1 MKRLL
6 GVILFV
12 VGIIGVV
19 LAFAGI
25 YFGLDAIDQIGA
37 GLNSGLELALDSLAT
52 IQDTI
57 TLTKT
62 AVTEAGNSIQTV
74 EKAAADMSTTIGDTG
89 PLVDQMSVVV
99 AQEIPNSVEAIQSS
113 LVPAAEVAKQ
123 MDNTLLALSAFSLDQ
138 SFLGF
143 DLQFDLGIDYQ
154 PEEPLDESLLAI
166 GSSLDG
172 VADELRNLEPLMAT
186 NSSNVTLMS
195 ENVALIAED
204 IATINTVIADINPLL
219 DQYADIFTEI
229 ETSLKQVQ
237 TDLSNYLQIV
247 KIVLIV
253 LMLWLAVMQTTA
265 VVLGYEMMTGQ
276 LDKEL
281 VVYVHE
287 GDDNKYARGMKR
299 RTAARRRAARR
310 RAGGNRRG
318 AERR

>member
-6 GVILFV
+6 GAILFV

-19 LAFAGI
+19 LAFVGI
-25 YFGLDAIDQIGA
+25 YFGLDAIDQIGS

-52 IQDTI
+52 IQDTV

-62 AVTEAGNSIQTV
+62 AVTEASNSIETV
-74 EKAAADMSTTIGDTG
+74 EKTAADMSTTIGDTG
-89 PLVDQMSVVV
+89 PLVDQMSVVI
-99 AQEIPNSVEAIQSS
+99 AQEIPNSVEAIQAS

-123 MDNTLLALSAFSLDQ
+123 VDTTLLTLSNFALDK

-143 DLQFDLGIDYQ
+143 DLQFDLGIDYE

-166 GSSLDG
+166 GTSMDG
-172 VADELRNLEPLMAT
+172 VAEELRNLEPLLAT

-195 ENVALIAED
+195 DNVALIAKD
-204 IATINTVIADINPLL
+204 LATINDVIADINPLL
-219 DQYADIFTEI
+219 DQYANTFTQL
-229 ETSLKQVQ
+229 ETALLHVQ
-237 TDLSNYLQIV
+237 TDLDNYLQIT

-265 VVLGYEMMTGQ
+265 VVLGYEMVTGQ

-287 GDDNKYARGMKR
+287 GEDSKYARDDKES
-299 RTAARRRAARR
+299 AQEDESK
-310 RAGGNRRG
+310 NKQ
-318 AERR
+318 EEEN

>member
-6 GVILFV
+6 GAILFV

-25 YFGLDAIDQIGA
+25 YFGLGAIDQIGV
-37 GLNSGLELALDSLAT
+37 GLNGGLDLALESLAT
-52 IQDTI
+52 IQDTV

-62 AVTEAGNSIQTV
+62 AVTEAGNSIETV
-74 EKAAADMSTTIGDTG
+74 EKTAADMSTTIGDTG
-89 PLVDQMSVVV
+89 PLVDQMSVVI
-99 AQEIPNSVEAIQSS
+99 AQEIPNSVEAIQAS
-113 LVPAAEVAKQ
+113 LVPAVEVAKQ
-123 MDNTLLALSAFSLDQ
+123 VDTTLLALNNFALAE

-143 DLQFDLGIDYQ
+143 DLEFDLGIDYE

-166 GSSLDG
+166 GNSMDG
-172 VADELRNLEPLMAT
+172 VAEELRNLEPLLVT

-195 ENVALIAED
+195 DNVALIAED

-219 DQYADIFTEI
+219 DQYAATFTEL
-229 ETSLKQVQ
+229 ENGLGQVQ
-237 TDLSNYLQIV
+237 TNLDNHLQIA

-265 VVLGYEMMTGQ
+265 VVLGYEMVTGQ

-287 GDDNKYARGMKR
+287 GEDSKYKREDDETSPEN
-299 RTAARRRAARR
+299 
-310 RAGGNRRG
+310 
-318 AERR
+318 E

>member
-6 GVILFV
+6 GAILFV

-19 LAFAGI
+19 LAFLGI

-37 GLNSGLELALDSLAT
+37 GLNSGVDLALDSLAT
-52 IQDTI
+52 IQDTV

-62 AVTEAGNSIQTV
+62 AVDEAYNSIQTV
-74 EKAAADMSTTIGDTG
+74 EKTAADMSTTIGDTG

-154 PEEPLDESLLAI
+154 PEEPLDESLLSI

-186 NSSNVTLMS
+186 NSGNVALMS
-195 ENVALIAED
+195 DNVALIAED
-204 IATINTVIADINPLL
+204 IASINTVIADITPLL
-219 DQYADIFTEI
+219 DQYAATFTQLENG
-229 ETSLKQVQ
+229 LLRLQ
-237 TDLSNYLQIV
+237 TDLDNYLQIA

-265 VVLGYEMMTGQ
+265 VVLGYEMVTGQ

-287 GDDNKYARGMKR
+287 GEDSKYARDNKE
-299 RTAARRRAARR
+299 AAQ
-310 RAGGNRRG
+310 
-318 AERR
+318 EDEPEEKEMEEK

>member
-6 GVILFV
+6 GAILFI
-12 VGIIGVV
+12 VGIIGVG
-19 LAFAGI
+19 LAFVGI
-25 YFGLDAIDQIGA
+25 YFGLDAIDQIGS

-57 TLTKT
+57 SLTKT
-62 AVTEAGNSIQTV
+62 AVTEASNSIQTV
-74 EKAAADMSTTIGDTG
+74 EKTAADMSTTIGDTG
-89 PLVDQMSVVV
+89 PLVDQMSVVI
-99 AQEIPNSVEAIQSS
+99 AQEIPNSVEAIQAS
-113 LVPAAEVAKQ
+113 LVPAAAVAKQ
-123 MDNTLLALSAFSLDQ
+123 VDTTLLTLSNFALDK

-166 GSSLDG
+166 GSSMDG
-172 VADELRNLEPLMAT
+172 VAEELRNLEPLMAT

-195 ENVALIAED
+195 DNVALIAED
-204 IATINTVIADINPLL
+204 IAIINTVIADINPLL

-229 ETSLKQVQ
+229 ETALAQVQ
-237 TDLSNYLQIV
+237 TDLSNYLQIA
-247 KIVLIV
+247 KIVLII

-265 VVLGYEMMTGQ
+265 VVLGYEMVTGQ

-287 GDDNKYARGMKR
+287 DEDSKYARDTTQENEQEEK
-299 RTAARRRAARR
+299 
-310 RAGGNRRG
+310 
-318 AERR
+318 EEEEK

>member
-6 GVILFV
+6 GAILFV

-25 YFGLDAIDQIGA
+25 YFGLDAIDQIGS
-37 GLNSGLELALDSLAT
+37 GLNSGLDLALESLAT
-52 IQDTI
+52 IQDTVN
-57 TLTKT
+57 LTKT

-74 EKAAADMSTTIGDTG
+74 EKSAADMSTTIGDTG
-89 PLVDQMSVVV
+89 PLVDQMSVVI
-99 AQEIPNSVEAIQSS
+99 AQEIPNSVEAIQAS

-138 SFLGF
+138 SILGIP
-143 DLQFDLGIDYQ
+143 LQFDLGIDYQ

-172 VADELRNLEPLMAT
+172 VAGELRNLAPLMAT
-186 NSSNVTLMS
+186 NSSNIALMS
-195 ENVALIAED
+195 DNVALISKD
-204 IATINTVIADINPLL
+204 IAIINTVIADINPLL
-219 DQYADIFTEI
+219 DQYASIFTEL
-229 ETSLKQVQ
+229 ETALGQVQ
-237 TDLSNYLQIV
+237 TDLTNYLQIV

-265 VVLGYEMMTGQ
+265 VVLGYEMVTGQ

-287 GDDNKYARGMKR
+287 GEDSKYARDSKE
-299 RTAARRRAARR
+299 AAQE
-310 RAGGNRRG
+310 NEKEE
-318 AERR
+318 AEEEEK

>member
-6 GVILFV
+6 GAILFV

-19 LAFAGI
+19 LAFVGI
-25 YFGLDAIDQIGA
+25 YFGLGAIDQIGS
-37 GLNSGLELALDSLAT
+37 GLNSGIELALDSLAT
-52 IQDTI
+52 IQDTV

-62 AVTEAGNSIQTV
+62 AVDEAYNSIQTV
-74 EKAAADMSTTIGDTG
+74 EKTAADMSTTIGDTG
-89 PLVDQMSVVV
+89 PLVDQMSVVI
-99 AQEIPNSVEAIQSS
+99 AQEIPNSVDAIQAS
-113 LVPAAEVAKQ
+113 LIPAAEVAKQ

-186 NSSNVTLMS
+186 NSSNVSLMS
-195 ENVALIAED
+195 DNVALIAED
-204 IATINTVIADINPLL
+204 IASINTVIADINPLL
-219 DQYADIFTEI
+219 DQYGATFTQLENA
-229 ETSLKQVQ
+229 LVRVQ
-237 TDLSNYLQIV
+237 TDLDNYLQIA

-265 VVLGYEMMTGQ
+265 VVLGYEMVTGQ

-287 GDDNKYARGMKR
+287 GEDSKYARDNKES
-299 RTAARRRAARR
+299 AK
-310 RAGGNRRG
+310 
-318 AERR
+318 EEKQDEEDEQE

>member
-1 MKRLL
+1 MKRIL
-6 GVILFV
+6 GAILFV

-19 LAFAGI
+19 LAFVGI
-25 YFGLDAIDQIGA
+25 YFGLDAIDQIGS

-52 IQDTI
+52 IQDTV

-74 EKAAADMSTTIGDTG
+74 EKTAADMSTTIGDTG
-89 PLVDQMSVVV
+89 PLVDQMSVVI
-99 AQEIPNSVEAIQSS
+99 AQEIPNSVEAIQAS

-123 MDNTLLALSAFSLDQ
+123 VDTTLLTLSNFALDK

-143 DLQFDLGIDYQ
+143 DLQFDLGIDYE

-166 GSSLDG
+166 GTSMDG
-172 VADELRNLEPLMAT
+172 VAEELRNLEPLLAT

-195 ENVALIAED
+195 DNVALIAKD
-204 IATINTVIADINPLL
+204 LATINDVIADINPLL
-219 DQYADIFTEI
+219 DQYADTFTQLENG
-229 ETSLKQVQ
+229 LLHVQ
-237 TDLSNYLQIV
+237 TDLDNYLKIA
-247 KIVLIV
+247 KIVLVV

-265 VVLGYEMMTGQ
+265 VVLGYEMVTGQ

-287 GDDNKYARGMKR
+287 GEDSKYARDDKE
-299 RTAARRRAARR
+299 AAQE
-310 RAGGNRRG
+310 
-318 AERR
+318 AESEDKQEEKK